1 MKRLLSAV
9 AIFMVAVLALAGCGI
24 SGNSSKSA
32 GKHMN
37 IGFFWFGDS
46 LDPAHEWDGWT
57 VQRIGVGETLVT
69 VTDKME
75 FAPQLADKW
84 EVVNPTTWKF
94 HIRENVKFHNGNPV
108 TAEAV
113 KASLERTLKENKR
126 AVTASKIASMTAN
139 GQDLI
144 IETTEP
150 YGAFLANITEPL
162 FIIVDTKADLSK
174 VAEAPIA
181 TGPYAVT
188 AFKKNDEI
196 KLKKNE
202 HYWDGTA
209 KLDTI
214 TIKNIEDPSK
224 RAMALQSG
232 EMDMI
237 QMVVAANKELF
248 KDTKKYSLIEG
259 TGVRTMMLN
268 LNVTNGPLTDLNLR
282 KAISYALQYDE
293 FAPLY
298 GPGSKPAGAPF
309 PPTTKFGYDKLT
321 KIGTDAAKAEAAFK
335 AAGYTKNAQGF
346 WEKDGKE
353 LTLTFAHWGKVP
365 AANEAIQNNLQKA
378 GVKVEMKRVKGR
390 EDESVQGMQGFDILE
405 NVYVTATTN
414 DSLWFLGQVFKTG
427 AKGNKGGYSSAQV
440 DELLAKLEVEFDVNA
455 RRDITFAIEQQILA
469 DAPVI
474 FLAYPGNSMAA
485 KANVKNAVA
494 HPLDYYLITKDL
506 TIEK

>member
-9 AIFMVAVLALAGCGI
+9 AIFVVAVLALAGCGTQ
-24 SGNSSKSA
+24 GGDKAA

-94 HIRENVKFHNGNPV
+94 HIRDNVKFHNGDPV

-126 AVTASKIASMTAN
+126 AVTSSKIASITAS
-139 GQDLI
+139 GQDLT

-150 YGAFLANITEPL
+150 YGAFLANMTEPL
-162 FIIVDTKADLSK
+162 FIIINTKGDLSK
-174 VAEAPIA
+174 VGEAPIG
-181 TGPYAVT
+181 TGPYMVT
-188 AFKKNDEI
+188 SFKKNDEI

-202 HYWDGTA
+202 NYWDGTA

-214 TIKNIEDPSK
+214 TVKNIEDASK

-237 QMVVAANKELF
+237 QMVVAANKDLF
-248 KDTKKYSLIEG
+248 KDAKKFNLIDG
-259 TGVRTMMLN
+259 TGVRTTMLT
-268 LNVTNGPLTDLNLR
+268 LNVTNGPLQDLNLR
-282 KAISYALQYDE
+282 KAISYALNYDE
-293 FAPLY
+293 IASLY
-298 GPGSKPAGAPF
+298 GPGTKPAMAPF
-309 PPTTKFGYDKLT
+309 PPSTNYGYDKLD
-321 KIGTDAAKAEAAFK
+321 KIGTNAAKAEESFK
-335 AAGYTKNAQGF
+335 AAGYTKNSEGF
-346 WEKDGKE
+346 WEKDGKV
-353 LTLTFAHWGKVP
+353 LTLTFAHWSKDTAV
-365 AANEAIQNNLQKA
+365 NEAIQNNLQQA

-390 EDESVQGMQGFDILE
+390 EDESVQGMKGFDILE

-414 DSLWFLGQVFKTG
+414 DSLWFLSQVFKTG
-427 AKGNKGGYSSAQV
+427 GKGNKGGYSNPETDAMINQ
-440 DELLAKLEVEFDVNA
+440 LETAFDVQE
-455 RRDITFAIEQQILA
+455 RRDITVDIEKQILA
-469 DAPVI
+469 DVPAI
-474 FLAYPGNSMAA
+474 FLAYPGNSIAT
-485 KANVKNAVA
+485 KVNVKNVML